1 MRAFIISE
9 KVNGIEKQ
17 TQTLLKTLVNMLIID
32 SDEKQQKMQT
42 HEQIKYFSQG
52 LTVLYSE
59 FFGHTGTYSYCVLKK
74 N

>member
-42 HEQIKYFSQG
+42 HEQIKIFFSRVNSF
-52 LTVLYSE
+52 VLRIFRAYW
-59 FFGHTGTYSYCVLKK
+59 HI
-74 N
+74 

>member
-42 HEQIKYFSQG
+42 HEQIKIFFSRVNSV
-52 LTVLYSE
+52 VLRIFRAYW
-59 FFGHTGTYSYCVLKK
+59 YI
-74 N
+74 